1 MKYVVLGVMGLLL
14 FAAAGSADNWPMWRG
29 ANGDGVSKETD
40 LPLKWDQNDNVRWK
54 IKLPERGNSTPVIWG
69 ERIFVTQAIEKKNL
83 RTLMCLRRKDGE
95 LLWQRDVEYKDKE
108 RTHETNPYCSASP
121 ATDGE
126 RVVVSYG
133 SAGVYCYDV
142 DGKELWHRDLGK
154 FDQIWGNASSPVIW
168 NDLVFLNCGPG
179 ERTFLLA
186 MNKKD
191 GKDAWKVEI
200 PGGKDG
206 SKGGNDWIGSWS
218 TPVVASI
225 KGREELIMSW
235 PEEVRAYNPKTGDV
249 LWTCKGLTKLA
260 YTSPL
265 VTPEVVV
272 AMSGFGG
279 SAIAVP
285 PGGSG
290 DVTDK
295 RLWRAEKNQQRIGS
309 GVIIGEHVYMVN
321 EPGQMMCIEWKTGKL
336 LWQERLSEKPV
347 WGSLVH
353 AGERLYVTNTDG
365 ETFVVAAK
373 PKFEVLARN
382 PLPKETTR
390 ASIGVSDGELFIR
403 TYEHLWCIGK
413 KP

>member
-1 MKYVVLGVMGLLL
+1 MLSVMVLLL

-29 ANGDGVSKETD
+29 AAGDGVTKETD
-40 LPLKWDQNDNVRWK
+40 LPLKWDQNENVRWE
-54 IKLPERGNSTPVIWG
+54 IKLPDRGNSTPIIWG
-69 ERIFVTQAIEKKNL
+69 DRIFLTQAIEKKNL
-83 RTLMCLRRKDGE
+83 RTLLCLRRKDGE
-95 LLWQRDVEYKDKE
+95 LLWQREVEYKEKE

-133 SAGVYCYDV
+133 SAGVYCYDF

-186 MNKKD
+186 MDKKD
-191 GKDAWKVEI
+191 GKDVWKVEI

-225 KGREELIMSW
+225 KGRDELIMNW
-235 PEEVRAYNPKTGDV
+235 PEELRAYNPQTGDE
-249 LWTCKGLTKLA
+249 LWTCKGLTKLV

-265 VTPEVVV
+265 VTQDVVV

-279 SAIAVP
+279 SAIAAP
-285 PGGSG
+285 TGGSG

-295 RLWRAEKNQQRIGS
+295 RLWQAEKNQQRIGS
-309 GVIIGEHVYMVN
+309 GVIVGEHVYMVN
-321 EPGQMMCIEWKTGKL
+321 EPGQVMCFEWKSGKV
-336 LWQERLSEKPV
+336 LWQERLSGKSV
-347 WGSLVH
+347 WGSILH
-353 AGERLYVTNTDG
+353 AGDRLYVTNTEG
-365 ETFVVAAK
+365 ETFVLAAK

-390 ASIGVSDGELFIR
+390 ASIIASDGELFIR
-403 TYEHLWCIGK
+403 TYEHLWCVSAK
-413 KP
+413 K